1 MSNFFTLYNMALE
14 PEIHGDKNQIKII
27 STNKWAKTVI
37 SLSIGFL
44 AGLSLFLLI
53 NTLYTS
59 SSPPAPSPST
69 LSLPS
74 QSALNNAEPVDAVAL
89 CKAGVIKYTPLGAY
103 PGGSDDVKA
112 ALNYCN
118 SLG

>member
-1 MSNFFTLYNMALE
+1 MALE

-44 AGLSLFLLI
+44 AGVSLFLLI

-59 SSPPAPSPST
+59 SPPPAPSPSAPP
-69 LSLPS
+69 LSS
-74 QSALNNAEPVDAVAL
+74 QSAPGPVDSVAL

>member
-1 MSNFFTLYNMALE
+1 MALE

-44 AGLSLFLLI
+44 VGLSLFLLI
-53 NTLYTS
+53 NTLYTP
-59 SSPPAPSPST
+59 SSPPAPSS
-69 LSLPS
+69 SALPPLS
-74 QSALNNAEPVDAVAL
+74 QSAADPVDAVAL

>member
-1 MSNFFTLYNMALE
+1 MALE

-44 AGLSLFLLI
+44 AGLTLFLLV

-69 LSLPS
+69 LPLPL
-74 QSALNNAEPVDAVAL
+74 QSALNAELVDAVAL

>member
-1 MSNFFTLYNMALE
+1 MSNFFLLYNMALE
-14 PEIHGDKNQIKII
+14 PKIHGDKNQKKII
-27 STNKWAKTVI
+27 STNKWVKTVI

-118 SLG
+118 NLG

>member
-1 MSNFFTLYNMALE
+1 MNNFFLLYNMALE

-59 SSPPAPSPST
+59 SSPLAPSPSALP
-69 LSLPS
+69 LSS
-74 QSALNNAEPVDAVAL
+74 QSAAEPVDAVSL
-89 CKAGVIKYTPLGAY
+89 CKAGVIKYTPIRSISWRLR
-103 PGGSDDVKA
+103 
-112 ALNYCN
+112 
-118 SLG
+118 